1 MELRKDILCSGFCL
15 GDMVQEDA
23 EKLLVGIGGV
33 LRNVMG
39 CISFSAV
46 VLQKFGGVL
55 ELLLVLGRL
64 QHIG

>member
-1 MELRKDILCSGFCL
+1 MELRNDILCSGFCL